1 MQDLPARILLALA
14 AALLLGSALALG
26 QGQDPRPSPGAREA
40 PGEFQFVRLAYS
52 GIGYGRGRYGRQ
64 MWRTD
69 WPEAEHHFLKGI
81 GRLTR
86 VAAAEQGRILTPL
99 DDEIFDFP
107 WLYAV
112 EVGFWYLNDQEAARI
127 RDYLLRGGFLMVDDF
142 HGTREW
148 SSFLASMQRIF
159 PDRPIVDIP
168 EHDEAFHVIYDLD
181 QRIQIPSLQIA
192 YTGLTW
198 EKGGITPHWRGIYDD
213 DGRLMVAINHNM
225 DIGDAWEHA
234 DWPEYP
240 ENMTALA
247 YRFGINYLIYA
258 MTH

>member
-1 MQDLPARILLALA
+1 MQRFLVRLLITLGALP
-14 AALLLGSALALG
+14 LLGSTLAVG
-26 QGQDPRPSPGAREA
+26 QGVDPGPAPQVREA

-52 GIGYGRGRYGRQ
+52 AIGYGRGRYGRQ

-69 WPEAEHHFLKGI
+69 WPEAEHHFLKGV

-99 DDEIFDFP
+99 DDELFDFP

-112 EVGFWYLNDQEAARI
+112 EVGYWYLNDEEAARI
-127 RDYLLRGGFLMVDDF
+127 REYLLRGGFLMVDDF

-148 SSFLASMQRIF
+148 SSFLASMQRVF
-159 PDRPIVDIP
+159 PDRPVVDIP
-168 EHDEAFHVIYDLD
+168 EHDEVFHVIYDLD
-181 QRIQIPSLQIA
+181 HRIQIPSLQIA

-198 EKGGITPHWRGIYDD
+198 EKDGFTPHWRGIYDD